1 MKLLYKG
8 LAFLMLLSVLSG
20 ASAVFAQEKLTLR
33 VSDQFPTTHF
43 VHDSVKFWIAEVEK
57 ATGGAVRFDYYSG
70 EQMGKAKDQLALIQS
85 GVVDVSLVVPGYV
98 SDKMP
103 LSAVAELPGMGN
115 PNTSCVGSI
124 AYMKL
129 AQEGIFAKQEYGPA
143 GVRAIWGFAFPPYQ
157 LMMAQ
162 RRIAPLKE
170 IEGAKIR
177 TVGSS
182 MEFLVRH
189 LKGVPVKISAPDA
202 YEALSRGTIDGV
214 MLTHASL
221 FAYKMEGLIKYATSS
236 GSFGGTV
243 GAYGISEKR
252 WKELPA
258 QVQKAIMDAGEKA
271 TRHLCTYME
280 RDTQEA
286 QEKLRQRGVTIV
298 TFSATEQ
305 KELEGI
311 YAATATEWVASM
323 DKRGKPGS
331 EALKAFTEALKA
343 GR

>member
-1 MKLLYKG
+1 MNVGKTL
-8 LAFLMLLSVLSG
+8 
-20 ASAVFAQEKLTLR
+20 FAQVMEFVPWKTFGWIIQRHRGDAGARTLGCPDLFRVMAFAQLTWRESLRDIKVCLAANRTKL
-33 VSDQFPTTHF
+33 FH
-43 VHDSVKFWIAEVEK
+43 
-57 ATGGAVRFDYYSG
+57 
-70 EQMGKAKDQLALIQS
+70 MGLKN
-85 GVVDVSLVVPGYV
+85 VPAR
-98 SDKMP
+98 S
-103 LSAVAELPGMGN
+103 
-115 PNTSCVGSI
+115 T
-124 AYMKL
+124 
-129 AQEGIFAKQEYGPA
+129 EGIFAKQEYGPA

-182 MEFLVRH
+182 MEFLVRR

-221 FAYKMEGLIKYATSS
+221 FAYKMEGLVKYATSS

-243 GAYGISEKR
+243 GAYSISEKR

-258 QVQKAIMDAGEKA
+258 PIQKAIMDAGEKA
-271 TRHLCTYME
+271 ARRLCAYME
-280 RDTQEA
+280 QDAQEA
-286 QEKLRQRGVTIV
+286 QEKLRQRGVTMV

-311 YAATATEWVASM
+311 YAATASEWVTSM

-331 EALKAFTEALKA
+331 EALKAFTQALKA

>member
-1 MKLLYKG
+1 MKLLCKG
-8 LAFLMLLSVLSG
+8 WALLMLLSG
-20 ASAVFAQEKLTLR
+20 ASAVFSQEKLTLR
-33 VSDQFPTTHF
+33 VSDQFPPTHF
-43 VHDSVKFWIAEVEK
+43 VYDSVKLWIAEVEK
-57 ATGGAVRFDYYSG
+57 AAGGAVKLEYYPS

-103 LSAVAELPGMGN
+103 LSAVAELPGMVD
-115 PNTSCVGSI
+115 PKTSCAGSS

-170 IEGAKIR
+170 IKGAKIR

-221 FAYKMEGLIKYATSS
+221 FAYKMEGLVKYATSN
-236 GSFGGTV
+236 GSFGSTV
-243 GAYGISEKR
+243 GAYSISEKR

-258 QVQKAIMDAGEKA
+258 PIQKAIMDAGEKA
-271 TRHLCTYME
+271 TLRLCAYME
-280 RDTQEA
+280 KDAQEA
-286 QEKLRQRGVTIV
+286 EERLKQRGVTMV

-311 YAATATEWVASM
+311 YAATASEWVTSM
-323 DKRGKPGS
+323 GKRGKSGS

-343 GR
+343 GH